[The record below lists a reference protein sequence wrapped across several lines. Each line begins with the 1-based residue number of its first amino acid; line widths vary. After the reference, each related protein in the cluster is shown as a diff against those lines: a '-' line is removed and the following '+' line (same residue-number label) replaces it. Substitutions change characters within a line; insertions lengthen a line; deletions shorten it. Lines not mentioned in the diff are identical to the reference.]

1 MPQTKLKCLPY
12 SIILIYL
19 QKAWKRGL
27 YAMALNSLRLQTTNI
42 TILTFKRQ
50 MFYRKRLRSNQ
61 WVSACSLIVLCLFTW
76 IQVNNKESLMNCFL
90 YIGRQ
95 FNYWMQLPIHGPHQR
110 HHGRTIL
117 LSFFFKRFVV
127 RMNRDFFQIVREIYI
142 ICVQLSVRRVD
153 LV

>member
-19 QKAWKRGL
+19 QKAWKRGS

-117 LSFFFKRFVV
+117 LSFFLNDSSYVWIETFSKSSEKSLLYLCSTV
-127 RMNRDFFQIVREIYI
+127 
-142 ICVQLSVRRVD
+142 CP
-153 LV
+153 